1 MSQDNSDAHAERL
14 ILERALG
21 GWRGI
26 IDSGVPAAVFLL
38 TYVWDNEELTRA
50 IVLAVFAGAALAAW
64 RLIRKES
71 VQQVATGFIG
81 LAIAAAFTAWTG
93 RAENFFL
100 PGIITNVVY
109 GTAFLL
115 SILIRWP
122 LLGIIMGFLTGIG
135 TRWRH
140 DTQLRRVFTAASWIW
155 VGLFF
160 LRLAVQVPLYLA
172 GEVAALG
179 VVRIVF
185 GWPAF
190 LAAAYVT
197 YRVLAPVYRQL
208 RDDGAGSGSTDNS

>member
-1 MSQDNSDAHAERL
+1 MSDDRSDAHAERL

-26 IDSGVPAAVFLL
+26 IDSGVPAAAFLIA
-38 TYVWDNEELTRA
+38 YVVDNEQLTRA
-50 IVLAVFAGAALAAW
+50 VVLAVIAGFILGIW
-64 RLIRKES
+64 RVVRKQS
-71 VQQVATGFIG
+71 IQQVVTGFVG

-100 PGIITNVVY
+100 PGIITNLAY
-109 GTAFLL
+109 GSAFLI
-115 SILIRWP
+115 SILVRWP
-122 LLGIIMGFLTGIG
+122 LFGVIMGFLTGIG
-135 TRWRH
+135 STWRTN
-140 DTQLRRVFTAASWIW
+140 TQLRRVFTAASWIW

-160 LRLAVQVPLYLA
+160 GRLALQVPLYLA

-179 VVRIVF
+179 VVRIVL

-197 YRVLAPVYRQL
+197 YRVLAPVYREL
-208 RDDGAGSGSTDNS
+208 RNDLPKN

>member
-1 MSQDNSDAHAERL
+1 MSDDRSDAHAERL

-26 IDSGVPAAVFLL
+26 IDSGVPAAAFLIA
-38 TYVWDNEELTRA
+38 YVVDNEQLTRA
-50 IVLAVFAGAALAAW
+50 VVLAVIAGFILGIW
-64 RLIRKES
+64 RVVRKQS
-71 VQQVATGFIG
+71 IQQVVTGFVG

-100 PGIITNVVY
+100 PGIITNLAY
-109 GTAFLL
+109 GSAFLI
-115 SILIRWP
+115 SILVRWP
-122 LLGIIMGFLTGIG
+122 LLGVIMGFLTGIG
-135 TRWRH
+135 STWRTN
-140 DTQLRRVFTAASWIW
+140 TQLRRVFTAASWIW

-160 LRLAVQVPLYLA
+160 GRLAVQVPLYLA

-179 VVRIVF
+179 VVRIVL

-197 YRVLAPVYRQL
+197 YRVLAPVYREL
-208 RDDGAGSGSTDNS
+208 RNDSPKN

>member
-1 MSQDNSDAHAERL
+1 MSEERSDAHAERL

-26 IDSGVPAAVFLL
+26 IDSGVPAAVFLIA
-38 TYVWDNEELTRA
+38 YVVDNEQLTRA
-50 IVLAVFAGAALAAW
+50 VVLAVVTGLILGIW
-64 RLIRKES
+64 RVVRKQS
-71 VQQVATGFIG
+71 IQQVVTGFVG

-100 PGIITNVVY
+100 PGIITNLVY
-109 GTAFLL
+109 GSAFLI
-115 SILIRWP
+115 SILVRWP
-122 LLGIIMGFLTGIG
+122 LFGVIMGFLTGIG
-135 TRWRH
+135 STWRTN
-140 DTQLRRVFTAASWIW
+140 TQLRRVFTAASWIW

-160 LRLAVQVPLYLA
+160 GRLAIQVPLYLA

-179 VVRIVF
+179 VVRIVL

-197 YRVLAPVYRQL
+197 YRVLAPVYREL
-208 RDDGAGSGSTDNS
+208 RNDSPKN